1 MVLYGVLLD
10 IFTYQGS
17 LWQSYFLQPRRYCTW
32 WCFQLLY
39 ICTTVRIRSYLLL
52 MRTQKL
58 LLASHREYTL
68 SVTDFHVTMLTI
80 IPGILFWL
88 LMITLFL
95 LSPSFVCLTWRFEDV
110 PGREQCSMKKGGD
123 GSYLSPGKLAS
134 LWGVDEAVF
143 AAGVMRR
150 TVKAGGTNASVALNA
165 AQVKENL
172 LLHLPANCFR
182 FRIYLAYIVVP
193 VFLFVFL
200 SVLFPRFKMCMC
212 VFF

>member
-1 MVLYGVLLD
+1 
-10 IFTYQGS
+10 
-17 LWQSYFLQPRRYCTW
+17 
-32 WCFQLLY
+32 
-39 ICTTVRIRSYLLL
+39 
-52 MRTQKL
+52 
-58 LLASHREYTL
+58 
-68 SVTDFHVTMLTI
+68 
-80 IPGILFWL
+80 
-88 LMITLFL
+88 
-95 LSPSFVCLTWRFEDV
+95 
-110 PGREQCSMKKGGD
+110 MKKGGD

-193 VFLFVFL
+193 VFLFCFSFRPFSPFQNVYVCLFL
-200 SVLFPRFKMCMC
+200 NVCTFVRLFPPLLFTCSFN
-212 VFF
+212 VQSSHT